1 MRHGSHQRSLRIPI
15 LLWDFFSKIY
25 SQRSQEMGTISRGF
39 ASLSRI
45 YEKYGDA
52 TGEVVT
58 LIGCKKIKHDE
69 KYDEKIDE
77 KYSDETGDEVLLI
90 RCRKRNLMRN

>member
-1 MRHGSHQRSLRIPI
+1 MLAQILEVNSDHMRHGSHQRSLRIPI

-58 LIGCKKIKHDE
+58 LIGCKK
-69 KYDEKIDE
+69 
-77 KYSDETGDEVLLI
+77 LNMM
-90 RCRKRNLMRN
+90 RNMMRKLMRNIVMRLVMKFC